1 VARIVGIFGKIA
13 ETESRLFCWRGP
25 NVIEGDMEKLRE
37 IFTFVCFAMG
47 IAALIL
53 CVFQGWV
60 GNSGSAKSLG
70 AAFVACALFVFFSQ
84 IKTFKVWE
92 VQVEL
97 REQLDQAQAFIAQLR
112 TISVNSARSTYSQI
126 AWGNR
131 FGTPTA
137 KDKQSQLDAIDAQLV
152 GLKVP
157 PNEIADIQR
166 PFVKMVTLDFFFLFQ
181 GVLGQYAALINS
193 KLVDDV
199 HHATDPSAAS
209 AIVMKHSDL
218 ITAWT
223 KRTQKENPAA
233 ELDKESL
240 ENLLNDVVP
249 KSGEWLTDKELGVI
263 QRFKLEIVRL
273 NADCEK
279 KGGYT
284 TEAATYYDRYSGDNN
299 IERARQLRNEVLQ

>member
-1 VARIVGIFGKIA
+1 
-13 ETESRLFCWRGP
+13 
-25 NVIEGDMEKLRE
+25 
-37 IFTFVCFAMG
+37 
-47 IAALIL
+47 
-53 CVFQGWV
+53 
-60 GNSGSAKSLG
+60 
-70 AAFVACALFVFFSQ
+70 
-84 IKTFKVWE
+84 

-97 REQLDQAQAFIAQLR
+97 RDQLDQAQAFIAQLR

-131 FGTPTA
+131 LGTPTA
-137 KDKQSQLDAIDAQLV
+137 KEKQSQLDAIDAQLV

-181 GVLGQYAALINS
+181 GVLGRYAALINS
-193 KLVDDV
+193 KLIDDV

-233 ELDKESL
+233 ELDKEPL
-240 ENLLNDVVP
+240 EDLLNDIIP
-249 KSGEWLTDKELGVI
+249 KSGEWLTDKECAIAAALLRD
-263 QRFKLEIVRL
+263 QRRRGRSFLICPHIRDLEPM
-273 NADCEK
+273 
-279 KGGYT
+279 
-284 TEAATYYDRYSGDNN
+284 
-299 IERARQLRNEVLQ
+299 RARLQSVVPDLSVVCLHGRLPVDEIDDSMVSFVDGKADVLLATNIVQSGLYTARQHCRRLLAGAL